1 MAHEMTHT
9 DNLILRRTAAWHG
22 RGRVVEAD
30 LMPMEA
36 FEQSGLNWN
45 VITTNRLSG
54 YIDGD
59 EGATT
64 AFATEKFK
72 MVIRE
77 DTGDIFS
84 VQPANWIPLQNRQM
98 AEDAQLIAEEIG
110 GCAETF
116 GSIRGGR
123 IVYAAIGSKDGFE
136 VGSKGDFVKPFFV
149 LTNGHD
155 GTAAYKSMWTGIR
168 PVCANTVSM
177 ALAEGRQSG
186 FAWSLKHTLNFMEN
200 REYAVRVSKA
210 WKKATDQ
217 YALTINAIAGKSLSA
232 EQIRGLWVD
241 VLQTMYGD
249 IPLNPVTKREETKKA
264 TAVAALRRM
273 SETFDREA
281 AQFGANAW
289 VAYSAVTEFLQHSEL
304 AARSSPDSDAR
315 IHSHLFGRE
324 SDLRNLAW
332 RKTVELVSA

>member
-1 MAHEMTHT
+1 MAHEMTDT
-9 DNLILRRTAAWHG
+9 DHLILRRTAAWHG
-22 RGRVVEAD
+22 RGRVVQAD

-36 FEQSGLNWN
+36 FEQSGLNWE
-45 VITTNRLSG
+45 VITTTRLSG

-59 EGATT
+59 DTT
-64 AFATEKFK
+64 QMFPTERFK
-72 MVIRE
+72 MVIRK
-77 DTGDIFS
+77 DTGDIFA
-84 VQPANWIPLQNRQM
+84 VQPANWVPLQNRQM

-123 IVYAAIGSKDGFE
+123 IVYTAIGSKDGFE
-136 VGSKGDFVKPFFV
+136 VGSKGDFVKPYFI

-155 GTAAYKSMWTGIR
+155 GSAAYRSMWSGIR
-168 PVCANTVSM
+168 PVCANTVGM
-177 ALAEGRQSG
+177 ALAEGKREG
-186 FAWSLKHTLNFMEN
+186 FAWSLKHTLNFMDN

-210 WKKATDQ
+210 WKKATDH
-217 YALTINAIAGKSLSA
+217 YAAAINGIAKKSLNA

-241 VLQTMYGD
+241 VLETMYGE
-249 IPLNPVTKREETKKA
+249 IPLNPVNKREETKKA

-281 AQFGANAW
+281 NQFGANAW

-304 AARSSPDSDAR
+304 AARSAPESDAR
-315 IHSHLFGRE
+315 IYSHLFGRE